1 MKVSN
6 FWAFSP
12 PFQSLQFS
20 SAIVTRDVNE
30 KFSISRIILLIESL
44 ILSVGDENGI
54 YNKFV
59 LASL

>member
-1 MKVSN
+1 MKIPD

-12 PFQSLQFS
+12 AFQSLRFS
-20 SAIVTRDVNE
+20 SAIVTHDINE
-30 KFSISRIILLIESL
+30 KFSIWRIILLIESL
-44 ILSVGDENGI
+44 ILSVGDENGV